1 MFMRGL
7 QRGFGWCAAFFL
19 GCIQPLVAA
28 PNVSVAKFFEDRV
41 APLFA
46 EKCVK
51 CHSSTDGK
59 VKGGLAL
66 ETREGLSKGGD
77 NGPVIVAGNPEKSV
91 LMQRIL
97 SKDPDEKMPPKGDDL
112 SPQQVQDV
120 MAWIRAGAV
129 DPRTAPTKA
138 PSLSETAS
146 KAKAHWAFQPI
157 SKPVVPTVND
167 RAWVRTPIDAYVLAL
182 LERNGMKP
190 NGMADKP
197 TLIRRAYFDLIGLPP
212 MPWEVKAFMDDE
224 SPNAWEKVIDRL
236 LAMPQYGE
244 RWGRYWLDVARYSDT
259 KGDVGKK
266 GDARSVDAWNYRDY
280 VISALNTDRP
290 YDVFIK
296 EQIAADKFVS
306 KSDPKPLAALGFLT
320 VGERY
325 KGNENDIINDRID
338 VVTKGFL
345 GLTVSC
351 SRCHDHMFDPIPQK
365 DYYALHGIFASSVEP
380 KQSPVIQ
387 ARGTLEE
394 QRDYQAKKADVL
406 ARAQDAIATEL
417 EGVRVL
423 FRKDAGAVLLS
434 MERGNGKK
442 GGVSL
447 AGGQKLSK
455 DEQQEMRE
463 MFKGIRAEGA
473 FEPFFAM
480 AKIPRKEF
488 SAKAQDVA
496 RRVALGEGTFAD
508 VPASV
513 RERFRG
519 LKLGSMEDVAK
530 IYTGLFHKV
539 AEEITGLR
547 KTAGKGW
554 HAAARQSGSSLV
566 RELMDL
572 PGGRLSAGGSL
583 DAIAEALPR
592 KAQGRIRAFLVEEDR
607 IDFSHPGAPRRAMS
621 LEDAAKPKD
630 SPLFIRGEANQKGD
644 VVPRRFL
651 EILAGPNRP
660 VFKDGSG
667 RRELAEAIASP
678 SNPLT
683 PRVMMNRVWLH
694 HFGQGFVATPDD
706 LGTQAGKAV
715 NQPLLDFLA
724 YEFVRGGW
732 RLKPV
737 HKAIM
742 MSSAY
747 MQGSETS
754 LANAEKDPANRALW
768 RYNVRRLDFE
778 AMRDSLLYISGKL
791 DMSEVGGHP
800 VNIVEEPF
808 SNRRSVYG
816 YIDRANLPE
825 TLAHFDFASPTQ
837 PIGNRHE
844 TVVPQQALFLM
855 NNPLLVEVSRRLMT
869 REEMKP
875 ADTDEKKIHALYWM
889 IFQRPPKAEEI
900 SLGKGYLDAVR
911 NSGAAEEDGPVASS
925 GAVGASSRGK
935 GGGGKKAGF
944 SLRNEGERV
953 DRGKALSEWEKF
965 AHALLMANETVY
977 FN

>member
-1 MFMRGL
+1 MSDLRKSVGL
-7 QRGFGWCAAFFL
+7 
-19 GCIQPLVAA
+19 CIALALIVLDCSAA
-28 PNVSVAKFFEDRV
+28 PASAAATKFFEERV
-41 APLFA
+41 APVLA
-46 EKCVK
+46 EKCIK
-51 CHSSTDGK
+51 CHSATDGK

-77 NGPVIVAGNPEKSV
+77 NGPVIVAGNPEKSM

-97 SKDPDEKMPPKGDDL
+97 SKDPDEKMPPKDEQL
-112 SPQQVQDV
+112 TPQQVQDV
-120 MAWIRAGAV
+120 MAWIRSGAA

-138 PSLSETAS
+138 PSLSETAA

-157 SKPVVPTVND
+157 QKPLVPPVSDKT
-167 RAWVRTPIDAYVLAL
+167 WGRTPIDAYVLAL

-190 NGMADKP
+190 NGIADKP
-197 TLIRRAYFDLIGLPP
+197 TLIRRAYYDLIGLPP

-224 SPNAWEKVIDRL
+224 SPSAWEKVIDRL

-266 GDARSVDAWNYRDY
+266 GDARSVDAWTYRDY

-387 ARGTLEE
+387 LRGTPEE

-417 EGVRVL
+417 EGVRAL

-434 MERGNGKK
+434 MERGNAKK
-442 GGVSL
+442 GGASL
-447 AGGQKLSK
+447 AGAQKLSK
-455 DEQQEMRE
+455 DEQQELRE
-463 MFKGIRAEGA
+463 MFKGIRLEGA

-480 AKIPRKEF
+480 AKIPRKDF
-488 SAKAQDVA
+488 GAKAGDVA
-496 RRVALGEGTFAD
+496 RRVASGEGTFGD
-508 VPASV
+508 VPSSV

-519 LKLGSMEDVAK
+519 LKPSSMEEVAK
-530 IYTGLFHKV
+530 IYTSLFHKV
-539 AEEITGLR
+539 AEEIAGLR
-547 KTAGKGW
+547 KSAGKGW
-554 HAAARQSGSSLV
+554 HAAARQNGSSAV

-592 KAQGRIRAFLVEEDR
+592 KAQGRIRAFLAEEDR
-607 IDFSHPGAPRRAMS
+607 IDFSHPGAPRRAMA
-621 LEDAAKPKD
+621 LEDSAKPKD

-644 VVPRRFL
+644 MVPRRFL

-660 VFKDGSG
+660 AFKDGSG

-742 MSSAY
+742 MSSVY
-747 MQGSETS
+747 MQSSETS
-754 LANAEKDPANRALW
+754 LSNAEKDPANRALW

-778 AMRDSLLYISGKL
+778 AMRDALLYISGKL
-791 DMSEVGGHP
+791 DMSEIGGHP

-808 SNRRSVYG
+808 SNRRTVYG

-855 NNPLLVEVSRRLMT
+855 NNPLLVDVSRRLMM

-875 ADTDEKKIHALYWM
+875 ADTDEKKVHALYWM
-889 IFQRPPKAEEI
+889 IFQRPPKPEEI
-900 SLGKGYLDAVR
+900 VLSKGYIDAVR
-911 NSGAAEEDGPVASS
+911 NPAAADDGPVASPG
-925 GAVGASSRGK
+925 GAGKARVGT
-935 GGGGKKAGF
+935 GKKAGF
-944 SLRNEGERV
+944 TLRNEGERV
-953 DRGKALSEWEKF
+953 DRDKSLSEWEKF

>member
-1 MFMRGL
+1 MFIRGL
-7 QRGFGWCAAFFL
+7 QRGFDWCWVFL
-19 GCIQPLVAA
+19 LGGIQPLVAA
-28 PNVSVAKFFEDRV
+28 PNVSGSKFFEERV
-41 APLFA
+41 APVFA

-51 CHSSTDGK
+51 CHSLTDGK

-97 SKDPDEKMPPKGDDL
+97 SKDPDEKMPPKDENL
-112 SPQQVQDV
+112 SPQQVQDL

-296 EQIAADKFVS
+296 EQIAADKYVS

-423 FRKDAGAVLLS
+423 FRKDAGSVLSS

-488 SAKAQDVA
+488 SAKAPDVA
-496 RRVALGEGTFAD
+496 RRVASGEGTFVD

-519 LKLGSMEDVAK
+519 LKPGSMEDVAK

-554 HAAARQSGSSLV
+554 HAVARQSGSSVV

-592 KAQGRIRAFLVEEDR
+592 KAQGRIRAFLAEEDR
-607 IDFSHPGAPRRAMS
+607 IDFTHPGAPRRAMT

-630 SPLFIRGEANQKGD
+630 SPLFIRGEANQKGE

-754 LANAEKDPANRALW
+754 LTNAEKDPANRALW

-855 NNPLLVEVSRRLMT
+855 NNPLLVEVSRRLMM

-911 NSGAAEEDGPVASS
+911 NSGAAEEDGAVASS

-935 GGGGKKAGF
+935 GGVGKKAGF

>member
-1 MFMRGL
+1 MKSLRF
-7 QRGFGWCAAFFL
+7 GFGLFSGWMLGGLCWGAATAN
-19 GCIQPLVAA
+19 GP
-28 PNVSVAKFFEDRV
+28 STKFFEERV
-41 APLFA
+41 APVLA

-51 CHSSTDGK
+51 CHSAADGK

-66 ETREGLSKGGD
+66 ETREGLKKGGD
-77 NGPVIVAGNPEKSV
+77 NGPVIVAGSPEKSV

-97 SKDPDEKMPPKGDDL
+97 SKDPDEKMPPKDDNL
-112 SPQQVQDV
+112 TPQQVQDV

-157 SKPVVPTVND
+157 QKPMTPPVSD
-167 RAWVRTPIDAYVLAL
+167 KAWVRTSIDAYVLAL

-190 NGMADKP
+190 NAIADKP

-280 VISALNTDRP
+280 VISAFNADRP
-290 YDVFIK
+290 YDAFIK
-296 EQIAADKFVS
+296 EQIAADKFAS
-306 KSDPKPLAALGFLT
+306 KSAKSDLRPLAALGFLT

-351 SRCHDHMFDPIPQK
+351 ARCHDHMFDPIPQK
-365 DYYALHGIFASSVEP
+365 DYYALHGIFASTTEP
-380 KQSPVIQ
+380 KQGPVIE
-387 ARGTLEE
+387 ARGTPEE
-394 QRDYQAKKADVL
+394 QRDYQTKKADVL

-417 EGVRVL
+417 EGVRTL
-423 FRKDAGAVLLS
+423 FRKDAGAALMS

-442 GGVSL
+442 GGAAL
-447 AGGQKLSK
+447 AGSQKLSK
-455 DEQQEMRE
+455 DEQQELRE

-480 AKIPRKEF
+480 GNIPRKDF
-488 SAKAQDVA
+488 AAKAPDVA
-496 RRVALGEGTFAD
+496 RRVAAGEGTFSD
-508 VPASV
+508 VPSSV

-519 LKLGSMEDVAK
+519 LKPSSMEEVAK
-530 IYTGLFHKV
+530 VYTTLFHKV
-539 AEEITGLR
+539 GEEIASLR
-547 KTAGKGW
+547 KSSGKTW
-554 HAAARQSGSSLV
+554 HAVARQNGSSVV

-572 PGGRLSAGGSL
+572 PGGRLSGGLSL

-592 KAQGRIRAFLVEEDR
+592 KAQGRIRAFLAEEDR
-607 IDFSHPGAPRRAMS
+607 IDFSHPGAPRRAMT
-621 LEDAAKPKD
+621 LEDSAKPKD

-644 VVPRRFL
+644 IVPRRFL
-651 EILAGPNRP
+651 EILSGPNRAT
-660 VFKDGSG
+660 FKDGSG

-678 SNPLT
+678 ANPLT
-683 PRVMMNRVWLH
+683 PRVMMNRVWMH

-742 MSSAY
+742 MSSVY
-747 MQGSETS
+747 MQGSETNV
-754 LANAEKDPANRALW
+754 ANAEKDPANRALW

-791 DMSEVGGHP
+791 DMAEIGGHP

-816 YIDRANLPE
+816 YIDRSNLPE

-837 PIGNRHE
+837 PIGSRHE

-900 SLGKGYLDAVR
+900 ALGMGYVSSVR
-911 NSGAAEEDGPVASS
+911 SVGSGDDEGPVASA
-925 GAVGASSRGK
+925 GSSTAPAKAK
-935 GGGGKKAGF
+935 GGAKKAGF
-944 SLRNEGERV
+944 TLRNEGERV
-953 DRGKALSEWEKF
+953 DRSKSLSEWEKL

>member
-1 MFMRGL
+1 MDHRLIRLILGWGAWVTGL
-7 QRGFGWCAAFFL
+7 VGGA
-19 GCIQPLVAA
+19 AA
-28 PNVSVAKFFEDRV
+28 PTGAAVGSPKFFEERI
-41 APLFA
+41 APVLA
-46 EKCVK
+46 EKCIK
-51 CHSSTDGK
+51 CHSAADGK

-66 ETREGLSKGGD
+66 ETKEGLRKGGD
-77 NGPVIVAGNPEKSV
+77 NGPVIVPGDPGKSV
-91 LMQRIL
+91 FMQRIL
-97 SKDPDEKMPPKGDDL
+97 SKDPDEKMPPKDEQL
-112 SPQQVQDV
+112 TAQQVQDLT
-120 MAWIRAGAV
+120 AWIRSGAV

-146 KAKAHWAFQPI
+146 KSKAHWAFQPLA
-157 SKPVVPTVND
+157 KPVVPVVGNK
-167 RAWVRTPIDAYVLAL
+167 AWVRTQVDAYVLAL

-197 TLIRRAYFDLIGLPP
+197 TLIRRAYFDLLGIPP

-224 SPNAWEKVIDRL
+224 SPNAWERVIDRL

-259 KGDVGKK
+259 KGDVGRK
-266 GDARSVDAWNYRDY
+266 GDPRSVDAWNYRDY
-280 VISALNTDRP
+280 VISAFNLDRP

-306 KSDPKPLAALGFLT
+306 KSDPRPLAALGFLT

-351 SRCHDHMFDPIPQK
+351 ARCHDHMFDPIPQK

-380 KQSPVIQ
+380 KNSPVIQ
-387 ARGTLEE
+387 ARGTPE
-394 QRDYQAKKADVL
+394 QQKDYEAKKAAL
-406 ARAQDAIATEL
+406 LTRAQDAIASEL
-417 EGVRVL
+417 ETVRAL
-423 FRKDAGAVLLS
+423 FRRDAGAVLIG

-442 GGVSL
+442 GPVSL
-447 AGGQKLSK
+447 GGAQKLSK

-480 AKIPRKEF
+480 AKIPKKDF
-488 SAKAQDVA
+488 AAKSPDVA
-496 RRVALGEGTFAD
+496 RRVAAGDGVFND
-508 VPASV
+508 VPSSV

-519 LKLGSMEDVAK
+519 LKPGSLDEVAK
-530 IYTGLFHKV
+530 IYTGLFHQV
-539 AEEITGLR
+539 ADEIGKLR
-547 KTAGKGW
+547 KSSGKDW
-554 HAAARQSGSSLV
+554 HAVARQNGSSAV

-572 PGGRLSAGGSL
+572 PGGRLSHGGSI

-592 KAQGRIRAFLVEEDR
+592 KAQGKIRGFLAEEDR
-607 IDFSHPGAPRRAMS
+607 IDFTHPGAPRRAMVM
-621 LEDAAKPKD
+621 EDSSKPKD

-644 VVPRRFL
+644 IVPRRFL
-651 EILAGPNRP
+651 EILGGPNRAA
-660 VFKDGSG
+660 FKDGSG
-667 RRELAEAIASP
+667 RKELAEAIASP

-715 NQPLLDFLA
+715 NQPLLDYLA

-742 MSSAY
+742 MSSVY
-747 MQGSETS
+747 MQSSETN

-778 AMRDSLLYISGKL
+778 ALRDSLLYISGKL

-816 YIDRANLPE
+816 YIDRSNLPE
-825 TLAHFDFASPTQ
+825 TLAHFDFASPSQ
-837 PIGNRHE
+837 PIGSRHE
-844 TVVPQQALFLM
+844 TVVPQQALFMM
-855 NNPLLVEVSRRLMT
+855 NNPLLVEVSRRLMV

-875 ADTDEKKIHALYWM
+875 ADTDEKRIHALYWM
-889 IFQRPPKAEEI
+889 IFQRPPKSEEI
-900 SLGKGYLDAVR
+900 ALGKRYIESVR
-911 NSGAAEEDGPVASS
+911 GGVSDGDDGPVAGSTG
-925 GAVGASSRGK
+925 GAGK
-935 GGGGKKAGF
+935 AMAKGGGKKAGF
-944 SLRNEGERV
+944 TIQNAGERV
-953 DRGKALSEWEKF
+953 DRSKALSEWEKL
-965 AHALLMANETVY
+965 AHALLMANEMVY

>member
-1 MFMRGL
+1 MRGL

-28 PNVSVAKFFEDRV
+28 PNVSGTKFFEERV
-41 APLFA
+41 APVFA

-51 CHSSTDGK
+51 CHSATDGK

-77 NGPVIVAGNPEKSV
+77 NGPVIVAGNPDKSV

-875 ADTDEKKIHALYWM
+875 ADTDERKIHALYWM

>member
-1 MFMRGL
+1 MFIRGL

-28 PNVSVAKFFEDRV
+28 PNVSGAKFFEERV
-41 APLFA
+41 APVFA

-77 NGPVIVAGNPEKSV
+77 NGPVVVAGNPDKSV

-146 KAKAHWAFQPI
+146 KAKSHWAFQPI

-417 EGVRVL
+417 EAVRVL
-423 FRKDAGAVLLS
+423 FRKDAGSVLLS

-496 RRVALGEGTFAD
+496 RRVASGDGTFAD

-519 LKLGSMEDVAK
+519 LKPGSMEDVAK

-539 AEEITGLR
+539 AEEIAGLR

-607 IDFSHPGAPRRAMS
+607 IDFSHPGAPRRAMT
-621 LEDAAKPKD
+621 LEDTAKPKD

-660 VFKDGSG
+660 AFKDGSG

-747 MQGSETS
+747 MQGSETN

-889 IFQRPPKAEEI
+889 IFQRPPKSEEI
-900 SLGKGYLDAVR
+900 ALGKGYVEAVR
-911 NSGAAEEDGPVASS
+911 NPSVADEDGPVASS
-925 GAVGASSRGK
+925 GASVSMGRAK

-944 SLRNEGERV
+944 TLRNEGERV
-953 DRGKALSEWEKF
+953 DRGKSLSEWEKF

>member
-1 MFMRGL
+1 MRGL

-41 APLFA
+41 APVFA

-97 SKDPDEKMPPKGDDL
+97 SKDSDEKMPPKGDDL

-488 SAKAQDVA
+488 LSKAQDVA
-496 RRVALGEGTFAD
+496 RRVASGDGTFAD

-519 LKLGSMEDVAK
+519 LKPGSIEDVAK

-592 KAQGRIRAFLVEEDR
+592 KAQGRIRAFLVEEDM